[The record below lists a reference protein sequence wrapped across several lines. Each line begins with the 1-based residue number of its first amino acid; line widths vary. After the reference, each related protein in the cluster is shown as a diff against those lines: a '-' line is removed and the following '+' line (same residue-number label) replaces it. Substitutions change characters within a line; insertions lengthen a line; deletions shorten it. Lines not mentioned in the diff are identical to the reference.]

1 MIHVFYIKIAQSFLR
16 NFFKYS
22 KGIIGVMKFEK
33 FPIFLLFFLILLLS
47 FTIYKLNN
55 GYLIYKNSKKFHKK
69 QVGQY

>member
-1 MIHVFYIKIAQSFLR
+1 
-16 NFFKYS
+16 
-22 KGIIGVMKFEK
+22 MKFEK
-33 FPIFLLFFLILLLS
+33 FPIFLLFFLILLLI